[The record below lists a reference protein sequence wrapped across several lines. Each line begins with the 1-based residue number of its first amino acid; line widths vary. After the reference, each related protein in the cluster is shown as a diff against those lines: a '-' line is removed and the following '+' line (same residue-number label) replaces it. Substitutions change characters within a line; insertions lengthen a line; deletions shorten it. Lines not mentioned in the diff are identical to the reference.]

1 MLLLPQKIAT
11 SFLALLRLVSV
22 AYILKNLPAFRNKS
36 NPQYSTIILYLIKS
50 LAARHVAWIRI
61 LNAKVWE
68 RMQFEDSFIPSME
81 ALTLHWLRAQWCS
94 CAGNRQIVAA
104 FNCHQLK
111 TMGKEWRVNPT
122 ENNRCTVQDCGLL
135 LCGCAC
141 NTRQCSC
148 EHAEK
153 KCRPGCR
160 CTACHNRLPETESE
174 FLKSTVALF
183 AGSSIIMQTKKSEKG
198 ESLGHF

>member
-36 NPQYSTIILYLIKS
+36 NLQYSTIILYLIKS

-68 RMQFEDSFIPSME
+68 RMQFEDSFIPSID
-81 ALTLHWLRAQWCS
+81 ALTLHWLRSQWCS

-122 ENNRCTVQDCGLL
+122 ENNRCTVQDCGDCFYVDVPAILGSVVANMLKRNVDQAADALL
-135 LCGCAC
+135 VTIDYQKLKV
-141 NTRQCSC
+141 S
-148 EHAEK
+148 
-153 KCRPGCR
+153 
-160 CTACHNRLPETESE
+160 
-174 FLKSTVALF
+174 FLKV
-183 AGSSIIMQTKKSEKG
+183 Q
-198 ESLGHF
+198 